1 MEASPTLSP
10 NDAVLPCTERERRL
24 VKYPDFILPANVRLT
39 VHLSVP
45 VRKPRKSSYCWKWSG
60 GSTSTTTAERGK
72 PLSVPRAIRRV
83 FDEEATV
90 CPTSL
95 FDESYEERSHCLSHE
110 PFGRV
115 FTTKEATVCPTS
127 HSTSLL
133 TKEATVCPTS
143 LYNVP
148 SDERSPCLSHEQPR
162 EEYTY
167 QEHGIVPT
175 STPLFIKATATTIPL
190 LLSLLT

>member
-1 MEASPTLSP
+1 MKRNKLLNRCEEREASPTLSP

-60 GSTSTTTAERGK
+60 GSTSTTTKLNEGSHC
-72 PLSVPRAIRRV
+72 LSHEP
-83 FDEEATV
+83 
-90 CPTSL
+90 
-95 FDESYEERSHCLSHE
+95 FDESYDERSHCLSHE
-110 PFGRV
+110 PIRRV
-115 FTTKEATVCPTS
+115 LRRKKPLSVPRAY
-127 HSTSLL
+127 STSLT

-148 SDERSPCLSHEQPR
+148 YDERSPCLSHEQPR

-167 QEHGIVPT
+167 QEHGN
-175 STPLFIKATATTIPL
+175 STYQHPSPLS
-190 LLSLLT
+190 SLKPQPRPSPCFYPF